1 MVNIAEFIRN
11 VRLQLTPRR
20 GAFVGG
26 LTLTLVTIG
35 YFLCWA
41 GTDRGPLYPDPNYNH
56 WQEFG
61 KASFHLFLVSQFILL
76 QVMATSAVGAAMIQ
90 ERLRNTLI
98 LQQMTLLSP
107 HEMLLGKLFG
117 STIMCTLLAALLM
130 PFALISASIA
140 QIEVHNLFLM
150 YLYLFVSS
158 LAWQTVAL
166 FVSTT
171 FAESGESMGRNL
183 LGIGYSIGG
192 IAGLFSLSFFEGFW
206 RNDWTLRKETTYFY
220 GSTIHVYIFAI
231 GVLVF
236 VGFWAYIGAIRSY
249 KNLQLIKL
257 SPRTI
262 WYFFAA
268 LEAILVGLCWTG
280 ERYSYIGHDALYDYQ
295 GVDSSYGYS
304 HFNSLVIYYLA
315 TNWLALIILVG
326 TSIISRN
333 QLHEWWSAERDALSM
348 FKRAEMRNAL
358 LKYPVAVI
366 ISILGLLALWIS
378 FSHKAA
384 TWDVQNHLSLWALGG
399 IILTFTATMGAMAAF
414 IQFWAM
420 YRFKAGNVI
429 GVAFWILL
437 FIILGIAASI
447 AGEDS
452 IPAMLN
458 PVIYAAKAL
467 EASNSSDFSMNMLG
481 GVIGSGIFA
490 TLCGLLLAWRWQTVR
505 KEFFKV

>member
-117 STIMCTLLAALLM
+117 STITCTLLAALLM

-158 LAWQTVAL
+158 LVWQIIAL

-171 FAESGESMGRNL
+171 FAESGEAMGRNL

-206 RNDWTLRKETTYFY
+206 RNDWTLREETTYFY
-220 GSTIHVYIFAI
+220 GSTIHTYLFAI
-231 GVLVF
+231 GVLAF
-236 VGFWAYIGAIRSY
+236 MGFWAYIGAIRSY

-268 LEAILVGLCWTG
+268 LEAILVGLCWNGGQFNEGDYMCNGCSST
-280 ERYSYIGHDALYDYQ
+280 SYYYFQRIA
-295 GVDSSYGYS
+295 
-304 HFNSLVIYYLA
+304 SLVIGYLL
-315 TNWLALIILVG
+315 TNWLALTVLAG
-326 TSIISRN
+326 TSTISRN

-358 LKYPVAVI
+358 LKYPVAVV

-384 TWDVQNHLSLWALGG
+384 TWNAQNQLSLWALGG
-399 IILTFTATMGAMAAF
+399 IIVTFTATMGAMAAF

-429 GVAFWILL
+429 GVGLWILL

-467 EASNSSDFSMNMLG
+467 ESSNSSGFSMNMVG
-481 GVIGSGIFA
+481 GIIGSGIFA
-490 TLCGLLLAWRWQTVR
+490 TLCGLLLVWRWQAVR